1 MSDEKPIPKPTPAAA
16 IYASLYA
23 ELGNAIRR
31 RDLGASFWDVPHSPY
46 DKPSELWGR
55 SQVELEAHVAQ
66 LADAIRAL
74 AVAGDAACRG
84 GVAL

>member
-23 ELGNAIRR
+23 ELGAAIRR
-31 RDLGASFWDVPHSPY
+31 RDLGASFWDVPQL
-46 DKPSELWGR
+46 KPSELWGR

>member
-31 RDLGASFWDVPHSPY
+31 RDLGASFWDVPAS
-46 DKPSELWGR
+46 KPSELWGR